1 MKKLAIS
8 ESLIEIINQH
18 DQHVNVPSE
27 NSGTLNVQSRDE
39 YPLIDSPNAT
49 FASL

>member
-1 MKKLAIS
+1 MID
-8 ESLIEIINQH
+8 QH

-27 NSGTLNVQSRDE
+27 SSGTLNVQSKDE